1 MSSFDTLA
9 LGTMVVSGIGW
20 NEELGKT
27 SHDVCRGSYFGT
39 HFVGLPLH
47 GSPLVFLTPPIA
59 FERQF
64 VFQTHRMGQSSV
76 EPPSNNKPPIS
87 LWKGGEAVVRPR
99 F

>member
-20 NEELGKT
+20 NEEL
-27 SHDVCRGSYFGT
+27 GT

-76 EPPSNNKPPIS
+76 KPPSNNKPPIF